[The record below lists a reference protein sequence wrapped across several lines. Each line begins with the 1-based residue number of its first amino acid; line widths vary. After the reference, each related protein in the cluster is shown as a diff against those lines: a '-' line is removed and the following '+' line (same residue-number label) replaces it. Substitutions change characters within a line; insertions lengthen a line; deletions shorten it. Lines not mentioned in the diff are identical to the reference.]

1 MDARTYRAIAFR
13 GPCGFDLGNQETE
26 TRMTIMQVNL
36 DDRVSRS
43 ILRFVDDIGQNA
55 TTWAVIAAVVVVVTT
70 LLLTKKRK

>member
-1 MDARTYRAIAFR
+1 
-13 GPCGFDLGNQETE
+13 
-26 TRMTIMQVNL
+26 MTIMQVNL